1 MFQTF
6 TDLFII
12 FIGYPTCLLSLWAVC
27 DYLENNNPKGLI
39 IMTLIYFFFF
49 SLFIFTALA

>member
-12 FIGYPTCLLSLWAVC
+12 FIGYPTCLLSLFAVC
-27 DYLENNNPKGLI
+27 EYFEHNNPKPLV
-39 IMTLIYFFFF
+39 IMTIIYFFFF